1 MIFAWTGFLVFIG
14 IVLALDLGVFNKKAH
29 APTLREATLFTAGT
43 VVMASAFAVLI
54 KFAYDGHWLTLGNHL
69 DAVDGKINDGSLA
82 AIKFLTG
89 YVVELSLS
97 MDNVFVIA
105 LIFEHLKIPLIYQH
119 RVLFWGILG
128 ALVMRGL
135 MIGRASC
142 RERVSL
148 TV

>member
-1 MIFAWTGFLVFIG
+1 VIFAWTGFLVFIG

-97 MDNVFVIA
+97 IGQR
-105 LIFEHLKIPLIYQH
+105 LRH
-119 RVLFWGILG
+119 RVDL
-128 ALVMRGL
+128 
-135 MIGRASC
+135 RASQ
-142 RERVSL
+142 VSRSSIS
-148 TV
+148 TASSSGGSSGRS